1 MLMAGTILGAVFRAD
16 LSKNRVDVETNN
28 LCEENCSKKI
38 YKVPILKCQFFSV
51 CFIEWLTPVH
61 DGPVTKMT
69 KSPFLEHLL
78 LTMGGYSF
86 AIWNEGIM
94 VW

>member
-1 MLMAGTILGAVFRAD
+1 MAGTILGAVFRAD

-28 LCEENCSKKI
+28 LCEWNIDKTST
-38 YKVPILKCQFFSV
+38 YKSILKCRIFVSV

>member
-1 MLMAGTILGAVFRAD
+1 MFE
-16 LSKNRVDVETNN
+16 KN
-28 LCEENCSKKI
+28 
-38 YKVPILKCQFFSV
+38 FSV